1 MKMFMLS
8 LVILTLFSC
17 KSNHPSGKYFCDQK
31 TKTTVVK
38 KGAINQTSVD
48 INCVYNQ
55 LEFKG
60 NNKVIVSVADGLEFS
75 TTYELDNKSVRIKN
89 DKFDIVLKMQDQNT
103 LIGEGVWKGIYKK
116 M

>member
-1 MKMFMLS
+1 MKLIFLS
-8 LVILTLFSC
+8 LVILSLVSC
-17 KSNHPSGKYFCDQK
+17 NSNQLTGKYFCDQK
-31 TKTTVVK
+31 TNTTVVK
-38 KGAINQTSVD
+38 KGAIHHTSVD

-75 TTYELDNKSVRIKN
+75 TTYEMDNKSVRIKN
-89 DKFDIVLKMQDQNT
+89 DKFDIVLKMQDQHT
-103 LIGEGVWKGIYKK
+103 LIGEGIWKGIYKK